1 MIRHDLDMTEVVN
14 RKRPKSVLDVRFLN
28 HQEDI
33 ILQHKLTLLDMR
45 HRYTLR
51 VLCQDRNSLMMEHR
65 KLLLLKVCEPCATIN
80 KTMKE
85 ISKTKK
91 ARMDRAVSA
100 SDNRRLY
107 SSKSLSIDRGKLVS
121 CWQTS
126 NSNVI
131 VEKPRMVG
139 VEARGTS
146 MLSLRRSQSAQ
157 PKTVHSANHRETE
170 TGHSANHRETQAREG
185 HSANHRETQAGE
197 GHSANHRETQARAG
211 HSAKHRETEA
221 GHSAK
226 HRETQARAGHSAK
239 HRETEAG
246 HSAKHRETQARA
258 GHSAKH
264 RETEAGHSA
273 KHRETE
279 AGHSVK
285 HRETEAREGHSAKHR
300 ETEAREGHS
309 VKHRETEAG
318 HSAKHRET
326 EAGHSVKHRETEAGH
341 SAKHRETEAGHSAK
355 HRETEAGVFSIM
367 QLRQIS
373 TIDSI
378 SEKELASQQQHARGE
393 KERLKQCQQ
402 DTLSQKINNFLKKLD
417 NTCNEQI
424 ET

>member
-33 ILQHKLTLLDMR
+33 ILQHKLTLMDMR

-51 VLCQDRNSLMMEHR
+51 VLCQDRISLMMEHR

-85 ISKTKK
+85 ISETKK

-100 SDNRRLY
+100 SDNRRVK

-146 MLSLRRSQSAQ
+146 MLSLRSQSAQ
-157 PKTVHSANHRETE
+157 PKTVHTANHRETE
-170 TGHSANHRETQAREG
+170 TGHSAKHREPQARAGHSAKHRETETG
-185 HSANHRETQAGE
+185 HSAKHRA
-197 GHSANHRETQARAG
+197 TQARAG

-226 HRETQARAGHSAK
+226 HRETEVGHSAK
-239 HRETEAG
+239 HR
-246 HSAKHRETQARA
+246 KTQARA

-279 AGHSVK
+279 AGHS
-285 HRETEAREGHSAKHR
+285 
-300 ETEAREGHS
+300 
-309 VKHRETEAG
+309 
-318 HSAKHRET
+318 
-326 EAGHSVKHRETEAGH
+326 
-341 SAKHRETEAGHSAK
+341 AKHRETEAGHSAK
-355 HRETEAGVFSIM
+355 HRETEVGAGVFSIM

-373 TIDSI
+373 TIDCI

-402 DTLSQKINNFLKKLD
+402 DMLSQKIINFLKKLD

>member
-51 VLCQDRNSLMMEHR
+51 VLCQDRISLMMEHR

-85 ISKTKK
+85 ISETKK

-100 SDNRRLY
+100 SDNRRLK

-157 PKTVHSANHRETE
+157 PKTVHTANHRETE
-170 TGHSANHRETQAREG
+170 TGHSAKHRVTETA
-185 HSANHRETQAGE
+185 HSARHRA
-197 GHSANHRETQARAG
+197 TQARAG
-211 HSAKHRETEA
+211 HSAKHRETET

-226 HRETQARAGHSAK
+226 HRATQARAGHSAK
-239 HRETEAG
+239 NRETQAREGHSAKHRDTEAG
-246 HSAKHRETQARA
+246 HSAKHRETET

-264 RETEAGHSA
+264 RETETGHSA

-285 HRETEAREGHSAKHR
+285 HRVTETGHSAKHR
-300 ETEAREGHS
+300 ETEVGHS
-309 VKHRETEAG
+309 AKHRDTEAG

-326 EAGHSVKHRETEAGH
+326 EVGH
-341 SAKHRETEAGHSAK
+341 SAKHRETEVG
-355 HRETEAGVFSIM
+355 AGVFSIM

-373 TIDSI
+373 TIDCI

-402 DTLSQKINNFLKKLD
+402 DMLSQKIINFLKKLD

>member
-14 RKRPKSVLDVRFLN
+14 HKRPKSVLDVRFLN

-51 VLCQDRNSLMMEHR
+51 VLCQDRISLMTEHR

-85 ISKTKK
+85 ISETKK

-100 SDNRRLY
+100 SDNRRLK

-157 PKTVHSANHRETE
+157 PKTVHTANHRETE
-170 TGHSANHRETQAREG
+170 TGHSAKHRET
-185 HSANHRETQAGE
+185 ET
-197 GHSANHRETQARAG
+197 G
-211 HSAKHRETEA
+211 HSAKHRET

-226 HRETQARAGHSAK
+226 HRVTGHSAK
-239 HRETEAG
+239 HRVTG
-246 HSAKHRETQARA
+246 HSAKHRATQ
-258 GHSAKH
+258 
-264 RETEAGHSA
+264 
-273 KHRETE
+273 
-279 AGHSVK
+279 
-285 HRETEAREGHSAKHR
+285 AREGHSAKHR
-300 ETEAREGHS
+300 ETETGHSAKHRETQAREGHS
-309 VKHRETEAG
+309 AKHRETETGHSAKHRATQAREGHSAKHRETETGHSAKHRETQAREGHSAKHRETETGHSAKHRETEVGHSAEHRELEAG

-326 EAGHSVKHRETEAGH
+326 EVG
-341 SAKHRETEAGHSAK
+341 
-355 HRETEAGVFSIM
+355 AGVFSIM

-373 TIDSI
+373 TIDCI

-402 DTLSQKINNFLKKLD
+402 DMLSQKIINFLKKLD